1 MKKEAIKA
9 LSSIQSKLKAPKS
22 QWNKFGKYNYRNLED
37 IMEAVKPLLA
47 EHEAALVITDSIVNI
62 GARFYV
68 CATAVLYV
76 GPDQISS
83 IGMAR
88 EEESKKGFD
97 SAQLT
102 GSTSSYARKYACN
115 GLFAID
121 DTRDED
127 LQNNTKEEK
136 QPLITDAQ
144 VLEIEAKISDNDI
157 DLPRVKAWMSKSI
170 KVSEFRDL
178 NAGGYTRLLSALN
191 KRIKAKNDN
200 T

>member
-1 MKKEAIKA
+1 MSEAIKA
-9 LSSIQSKLKAPKS
+9 LSIIQSKLKAPKS
-22 QWNKFGKYNYRNLED
+22 QWNEFGGYHYRNLED

-76 GPDQISS
+76 GTDQISA

-88 EEESKKGFD
+88 EADSKKGFD
-97 SAQLT
+97 PAQLT
-102 GSTSSYARKYACN
+102 GSTGSYARKYACN

-121 DTRDED
+121 DTKDAD
-127 LQNNTKEEK
+127 SQDNTKEEK

-157 DLPRVKAWMSKSI
+157 DMQRVKSWMSKSI

-178 NAGGYTRLLSALN
+178 NADGYAHLLSILDR
-191 KRIKAKNDN
+191 KIKAKNDN